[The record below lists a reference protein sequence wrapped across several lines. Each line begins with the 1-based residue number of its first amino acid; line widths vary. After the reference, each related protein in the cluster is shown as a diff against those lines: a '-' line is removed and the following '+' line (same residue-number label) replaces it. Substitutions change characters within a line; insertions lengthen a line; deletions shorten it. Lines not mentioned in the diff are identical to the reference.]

1 LPVAALLKQ
10 YKENPESSMI
20 RHFDLMFIQQSVG
33 KLPPN
38 VSHST
43 KLLLPLILTI
53 VIQEQMDLLPIILH
67 GLAKDSGKPTCANI
81 FNLFLR
87 LLPQLRIPPRGSK
100 EDFELRQ
107 QLGLD
112 VHQEDAQFVASWFG
126 KLMLLSIVRS
136 TASGVTCPGLTV
148 QEYEFLTLN
157 GKQETWDSA
166 ADEGLNL
173 TQTKIMVL
181 AFLSSGAFTDEER
194 FLPALFASGDAN
206 SKISSAGDDLL
217 KRSTMSL
224 EKPEII
230 QNLLQIYFTLKPALQ
245 TRLLVLL
252 TKSAVS
258 TTFPQNIIR
267 IVQEALQPDDNTN
280 LPAKGLETV
289 KFRNA
294 LFNYMNWVSR
304 IASEDDLSQVAPQL
318 VGFLRGYIED
328 QGWPI
333 PNERS
338 SDAASLRALAYETLG
353 SLAKTTPSIVLEKDL
368 SLVRWLF
375 RSLTEEGSSDTIF
388 VSIEGALASL
398 LNAFSTPLEPAIR
411 DELRI
416 LLLKYMT
423 LEEVGAV
430 VRSARFATVR
440 WANRC
445 LEYKDIVGRWID
457 ILALGA
463 RADERSDV
471 VEEGKKGLVRFSVP
485 TKRGRK
491 LINIYLGPLLVSITQ
506 RLVYFVFLSSSGLG

>member
-1 LPVAALLKQ
+1 
-10 YKENPESSMI
+10 MI
-20 RHFDLMFIQQSVG
+20 RHFDLMFIQQSIG
-33 KLPPN
+33 KLPSN
-38 VSHST
+38 VSPWINLRSE
-43 KLLLPLILTI
+43 LGVMI
-53 VIQEQMDLLPIILH
+53 VIQEQMELLPTILH
-67 GLAKDSGKPTCANI
+67 GLAKDSGKPTCATI

-87 LLPQLRIPPRGSK
+87 LLPQLSIPPRGSQ
-100 EDFELRQ
+100 EDIELRQ
-107 QLGLD
+107 HLGLD

-157 GKQETWDSA
+157 GKQETWDSS

-181 AFLSSGAFTDEER
+181 ALLTSGAFTDEER

-206 SKISSAGDDLL
+206 SKISGAGDDLL
-217 KRSTMSL
+217 KRSKMSL

-258 TTFPQNIIR
+258 TTFPQQVIR
-267 IVQEALQPDDNTN
+267 IVQEALQPDDNAN
-280 LPAKGLETV
+280 LPAKGLETI

-294 LFNYMNWVSR
+294 LFNYMNWASR
-304 IASEDDLSQVAPQL
+304 IASVDNISRVAPQL
-318 VGFLRGYIED
+318 VGFLRSYIED
-328 QGWPI
+328 QGWPV

-353 SLAKTTPSIVLEKDL
+353 SLAKTTPSIVLEIDL

-398 LNAFSTPLEPAIR
+398 LNTFSTPLNIAIR
-411 DELRI
+411 DELRL

-423 LEEVGAV
+423 LEEGEAI

-445 LEYKDIVGRWID
+445 LEYNDIVGRWID
-457 ILALGA
+457 ILALGG
-463 RADERSDV
+463 RTDERSDV
-471 VEEGKKGLVRFSVP
+471 IEEGKKGLV
-485 TKRGRK
+485 
-491 LINIYLGPLLVSITQ
+491 
-506 RLVYFVFLSSSGLG
+506 SSNRTL

>member
-1 LPVAALLKQ
+1 
-10 YKENPESSMI
+10 
-20 RHFDLMFIQQSVG
+20 MFIQQSVG
-33 KLPPN
+33 KLPSN
-38 VSHST
+38 VSPWINLRSE
-43 KLLLPLILTI
+43 LGVMI
-53 VIQEQMDLLPIILH
+53 VIQEQMELLPTILH
-67 GLAKDSGKPTCANI
+67 GLAKDSGKPTCATI

-87 LLPQLRIPPRGSK
+87 LLPQLSIPPRGSQ
-100 EDFELRQ
+100 EDIELRQ
-107 QLGLD
+107 HLVLD

-126 KLMLLSIVRS
+126 KLMLLSTVRS

-157 GKQETWDSA
+157 GKQETWDSS

-181 AFLSSGAFTDEER
+181 AFLTSGAFTDEER

-206 SKISSAGDDLL
+206 SKISGAGDDLL
-217 KRSTMSL
+217 KRSKMSL

-258 TTFPQNIIR
+258 TTFTQQVIR
-267 IVQEALQPDDNTN
+267 IVQEALQPDDNAN
-280 LPAKGLETV
+280 LPAKGLETI

-294 LFNYMNWVSR
+294 LFNYMNWASR
-304 IASEDDLSQVAPQL
+304 IASVDNISRVAPQL
-318 VGFLRGYIED
+318 VGFLRSYIED
-328 QGWPI
+328 QGWPV

-353 SLAKTTPSIVLEKDL
+353 SLAKTTPSIVLEIDL

-398 LNAFSTPLEPAIR
+398 LNTFSTPLNIAIR
-411 DELRI
+411 DELRL

-423 LEEVGAV
+423 LEEGEAI

-445 LEYKDIVGRWID
+445 LEYNDIVGRWID
-457 ILALGA
+457 ILALGG
-463 RADERSDV
+463 RTDERSDV
-471 VEEGKKGLVRFSVP
+471 IEEGKKGLV
-485 TKRGRK
+485 
-491 LINIYLGPLLVSITQ
+491 
-506 RLVYFVFLSSSGLG
+506 SSNRTL

>member
-1 LPVAALLKQ
+1 LAKIFFSSSFIRGIVLPVAALLKQ

-33 KLPPN
+33 KLPSN
-38 VSHST
+38 VSPWINLRSE
-43 KLLLPLILTI
+43 LDLMI
-53 VIQEQMDLLPIILH
+53 VIQEQMELLPTILH
-67 GLAKDSGKPTCANI
+67 GLARDSGKPTCATI

-87 LLPQLRIPPRGSK
+87 LLPQLSIPPRGSQ
-100 EDFELRQ
+100 EDLELRQ
-107 QLGLD
+107 QLGLG

-181 AFLSSGAFTDEER
+181 AFLTSGAFTDEER

-206 SKISSAGDDLL
+206 SKISGAGDDLL

-258 TTFPQNIIR
+258 TTFPQQVIR

-280 LPAKGLETV
+280 LPAKGLETI

-304 IASEDDLSQVAPQL
+304 IASVDNLSRVAPQL
-318 VGFLRGYIED
+318 VGFLRSYIED
-328 QGWPI
+328 QGWPV

-353 SLAKTTPSIVLEKDL
+353 SLAKTTPSIVLEIDL

-398 LNAFSTPLEPAIR
+398 LNTFSTPLNIAIR
-411 DELRI
+411 DELRL

-423 LEEVGAV
+423 LEEGEAI

-445 LEYKDIVGRWID
+445 LEYNDIVGRWID
-457 ILALGA
+457 ILALGG
-463 RADERSDV
+463 RTDERSDV
-471 VEEGKKGLVRFSVP
+471 VEEGKKGLVSSNR
-485 TKRGRK
+485 
-491 LINIYLGPLLVSITQ
+491 PL
-506 RLVYFVFLSSSGLG
+506 

>member
-1 LPVAALLKQ
+1 
-10 YKENPESSMI
+10 
-20 RHFDLMFIQQSVG
+20 
-33 KLPPN
+33 
-38 VSHST
+38 
-43 KLLLPLILTI
+43 
-53 VIQEQMDLLPIILH
+53 MDLLPTILH
-67 GLAKDSGKPTCANI
+67 GLAKDSAKPTCATL

-87 LLPQLRIPPRGSK
+87 LLPQLKIPLRGSK

-112 VHQEDAQFVASWFG
+112 SHPEDAQFVASWFG
-126 KLMLLSIVRS
+126 KLMLLSVIRS
-136 TASGVTCPGLTV
+136 KASGITCPGLTV

-157 GKQETWDSA
+157 GKEEAWDSV

-181 AFLSSGAFTDEER
+181 AFLTSGAFTDEER

-206 SKISSAGDDLL
+206 SKISGPGDDLL

-224 EKPEII
+224 EKPETIR
-230 QNLLQIYFTLKPALQ
+230 NLLEIYFTLKPALQ
-245 TRLLVLL
+245 TRLLILL
-252 TKSAVS
+252 TRSAVS
-258 TTFPQNIIR
+258 TTFPRQIVK
-267 IVQEALQPDDNTN
+267 IVQEALQPNDNTN
-280 LPAKGLETV
+280 LPAKGLETI

-304 IASEDDLSQVAPQL
+304 IASVDDLSLVAPQL
-318 VGFLRGYIED
+318 VGFLQSYIED
-328 QGWPI
+328 QGWPV

-353 SLAKTTPSIVLEKDL
+353 SLAKTTPSIVLEENL

-398 LNAFSTPLEPAIR
+398 LNAFSVPLDSEIR
-411 DELRI
+411 DELR
-416 LLLKYMT
+416 LLLLRYMT
-423 LEEVGAV
+423 LEEGDDGI

-445 LEYKDIVGRWID
+445 LEYNDIVGRWID
-457 ILALGA
+457 ILALGG
-463 RADERSDV
+463 RTDERSDV
-471 VEEGKKGLVRFSVP
+471 IEEGKKGLVSFDPRLMLRCRMLIVVHVRIHIGIGFSTP
-485 TKRGRK
+485 PQPH
-491 LINIYLGPLLVSITQ
+491 LIALSRIGTRWSRSSLPLTACLRTLPSLIV
-506 RLVYFVFLSSSGLG
+506 

>member
-1 LPVAALLKQ
+1 MAALLKQ

-33 KLPPN
+33 KLPSN
-38 VSHST
+38 VSPWINLRSEFG
-43 KLLLPLILTI
+43 LMI
-53 VIQEQMDLLPIILH
+53 VIQEQMELLPTILH
-67 GLAKDSGKPTCANI
+67 GLAKDSGKPTCATI

-87 LLPQLRIPPRGSK
+87 LLPQLSIPPRGSQ
-100 EDFELRQ
+100 EDLKLRQ

-166 ADEGLNL
+166 AAEGLNL
-173 TQTKIMVL
+173 TQAKITVF
-181 AFLSSGAFTDEER
+181 AFLASGAFTDEER

-206 SKISSAGDDLL
+206 SKISGAGDDLL

-224 EKPEII
+224 EKPAII
-230 QNLLQIYFTLKPALQ
+230 QNLLKIYFTLKPALQ

-258 TTFPQNIIR
+258 TTFPQQVIR

-280 LPAKGLETV
+280 LPAKGLETI

-304 IASEDDLSQVAPQL
+304 IASVDNLSRVAPQL
-318 VGFLRGYIED
+318 VGFLRSYIED
-328 QGWPI
+328 QGWPV

-353 SLAKTTPSIVLEKDL
+353 SLAKTTPSIVLEIDL

-398 LNAFSTPLEPAIR
+398 LNTFSTPLNIAIR
-411 DELRI
+411 DELRL

-423 LEEVGAV
+423 LEEGEAI

-445 LEYKDIVGRWID
+445 LEYNDIVGRWID
-457 ILALGA
+457 ILALGGWT
-463 RADERSDV
+463 DERSDV
-471 VEEGKKGLVRFSVP
+471 IEEGKKGLVSSNR
-485 TKRGRK
+485 
-491 LINIYLGPLLVSITQ
+491 PL
-506 RLVYFVFLSSSGLG
+506 

>member
-1 LPVAALLKQ
+1 
-10 YKENPESSMI
+10 MI
-20 RHFDLMFIQQSVG
+20 RHFDLMFVQQSVG
-33 KLPPN
+33 KLPSN
-38 VSHST
+38 VSPWIN
-43 KLLLPLILTI
+43 LRLEFGLMI
-53 VIQEQMDLLPIILH
+53 VIQEQMELLPTILH
-67 GLAKDSGKPTCANI
+67 GLAKDSGKPTCATI

-87 LLPQLRIPPRGSK
+87 LLPQLSIPPRGSQ
-100 EDFELRQ
+100 EDLKLRQ

-181 AFLSSGAFTDEER
+181 AFLTSGAFTDEER

-206 SKISSAGDDLL
+206 SKISGAGDDLL

-224 EKPEII
+224 EKPAII
-230 QNLLQIYFTLKPALQ
+230 QNLLKIYFTLKPALQ

-258 TTFPQNIIR
+258 TTFPQQVIR

-280 LPAKGLETV
+280 LPAKGLETI

-304 IASEDDLSQVAPQL
+304 IASVDNLSRVAPQL
-318 VGFLRGYIED
+318 VGFLRSYIED
-328 QGWPI
+328 QGWPV

-353 SLAKTTPSIVLEKDL
+353 SLAKTTPSIVLEIDL

-398 LNAFSTPLEPAIR
+398 LNTFSTPLNIAIR
-411 DELRI
+411 DELRL

-423 LEEVGAV
+423 LEEGEAI

-445 LEYKDIVGRWID
+445 LEYNDIVGRWID
-457 ILALGA
+457 ILALGGWT
-463 RADERSDV
+463 DERSDV
-471 VEEGKKGLVRFSVP
+471 IEEGKKGLVSSNR
-485 TKRGRK
+485 
-491 LINIYLGPLLVSITQ
+491 LLYTRVE
-506 RLVYFVFLSSSGLG
+506 R

>member
-1 LPVAALLKQ
+1 MDMLP
-10 YKENPESSMI
+10 
-20 RHFDLMFIQQSVG
+20 
-33 KLPPN
+33 
-38 VSHST
+38 T
-43 KLLLPLILTI
+43 
-53 VIQEQMDLLPIILH
+53 ILH
-67 GLAKDSGKPTCANI
+67 GLAKESGKPTCATI

-87 LLPQLRIPPRGSK
+87 LLPQLRIPLRGSK
-100 EDFELRQ
+100 EDIELRRT
-107 QLGLD
+107 LGLD
-112 VHQEDAQFVASWFG
+112 DHQEDAQFVASWFG
-126 KLMLLSIVRS
+126 KLMLLSIIRS
-136 TASGVTCPGLTV
+136 KASGVTCPGLTV

-181 AFLSSGAFTDEER
+181 AFLTSGAFTDEER

-206 SKISSAGDDLL
+206 SRISSAGDDLL

-230 QNLLQIYFTLKPALQ
+230 QDLLQIYFTLKPALQ

-252 TKSAVS
+252 TKSAIS
-258 TTFPQNIIR
+258 TTFPQQIIR
-267 IVQEALQPDDNTN
+267 IVQEALQPDDNSN

-304 IASEDDLSQVAPQL
+304 ISSVDDLSQIAPQL
-318 VGFLRGYIED
+318 VGFLRSYIEG

-333 PNERS
+333 PFEKS
-338 SDAASLRALAYETLG
+338 SDTASLRALAYETLG

-375 RSLTEEGSSDTIF
+375 RSLTEEGSSDAIF

-398 LNAFSTPLEPAIR
+398 LNAFSMPLDSAIR
-411 DELRI
+411 DELRL
-416 LLLKYMT
+416 LLLKYMA
-423 LEEVGAV
+423 LEEDDSI

-445 LEYKDIVGRWID
+445 LEYNDIVGRWID
-457 ILALGA
+457 ILAMGGQT
-463 RADERSDV
+463 DERSDV
-471 VEEGKKGLVRFSVP
+471 VEEGKKGLVGLSPNSTIGSRTLTRNDLRTHIGTVYSTLLALYLHALFRIGARWSKFSSLRKACLRTAAFP
-485 TKRGRK
+485 T
-491 LINIYLGPLLVSITQ
+491 V
-506 RLVYFVFLSSSGLG
+506 